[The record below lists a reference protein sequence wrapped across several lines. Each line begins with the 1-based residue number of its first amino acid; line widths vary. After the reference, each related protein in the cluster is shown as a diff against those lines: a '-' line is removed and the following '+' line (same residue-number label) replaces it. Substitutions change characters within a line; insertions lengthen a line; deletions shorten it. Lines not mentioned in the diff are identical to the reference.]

1 MSKPSQTQI
10 VSTVR
15 NRGHGLER
23 HKRSDMT
30 WLALESK
37 MFTAVA
43 YDAARQTLYLRFQ
56 SGDVYRYF
64 DFSSDDYQ
72 QFLNAES
79 KGRHF
84 LSTIRNCFSYERMA
98 KLQLA

>member
-1 MSKPSQTQI
+1 
-10 VSTVR
+10 
-15 NRGHGLER
+15 
-23 HKRSDMT
+23 MT

-43 YDAARQTLYLRFQ
+43 YDSARQTLYLRFQ

-98 KLQLA
+98 KLRGA